1 MVPAVLWVRELGSS
15 VGLRAI
21 SGLVLRRRARFEPVA
36 ADRPAPITT
45 TPLPCSGGPLRLS
58 ADVSG
63 SGAIR
68 VTLLDENNKALAVSE
83 PLTGSATD
91 AELKW
96 PGGFSLAEL
105 AGNRIRLKFELR
117 AAKLYSFIL

>member
-1 MVPAVLWVRELGSS
+1 MLFRS
-15 VGLRAI
+15 
-21 SGLVLRRRARFEPVA
+21 
-36 ADRPAPITT
+36 ITT
-45 TPLPCSGGPLRLS
+45 TPLPCFGGSLRLS

-63 SGAIR
+63 SGTIR
-68 VTLLDENNKALAVSE
+68 VALLDENNKALAVSE

-96 PGGFSLAEL
+96 RGGFSLAEL